1 MSETMIKRLLEQRAN
16 VWEQA
21 KELLDRAATENRD
34 LSAEEE
40 KAYER
45 ANADLDAIDV
55 RRKDLEEQ
63 ARAAKDAEQF
73 LSQFSPKD
81 PTPGKRST
89 ADELRAAFKGENRD
103 GYVTTL
109 DPAEVRDLTVG
120 SATAGGDTRPTSFSG
135 RLWAHLIEVA
145 NVINAGA
152 TVITTDGGEDFGLPT
167 TTAHSTA
174 ALTAEGAA
182 ISESDPAFVKRTLGA
197 YKYAVLLQVSSELV
211 TDTGVDLE
219 GYIAM
224 QAGRAVGNSF
234 GTHLVTGTGSSQPYG
249 IATGSTLGV
258 TGGAGVS
265 GAFTADNLIDLHYS
279 VIGPYRNSPS
289 CAWLMRD
296 ATMGAVRKLKGS
308 DNNYLW
314 QPGLVVGAPDTL
326 LGKGVYTDP
335 NVAAVALSAKSVFFG
350 DMSAYHVRVVN
361 DVRFDMSAEY
371 AFNADLITYRC
382 TLRGDGTLLDRTG
395 AIKHFIGNAA

>member
-1 MSETMIKRLLEQRAN
+1 MSDVMIKRLLEQRAN
-16 VWEQA
+16 VWEQT
-21 KELLDRAATENRD
+21 KELLDRAADENRD
-34 LSAEEE
+34 LSAEENE
-40 KAYER
+40 QYER
-45 ANADLDAIDV
+45 ANTTLDEIDA

-63 ARAAKDAEQF
+63 ARAAKDAQEF
-73 LSQFSPKD
+73 LSTLGPKD
-81 PTPGKRST
+81 PTPDKRSA
-89 ADELRAAFKGENRD
+89 ADELRAAFKGEHRD
-103 GYVTTL
+103 GYTAKFS
-109 DPAEVRDLTVG
+109 PQEVRDLTVG
-120 SATAGGDTRPTSFSG
+120 TSTAGGDTRPTSFSG

-152 TVITTDGGEDFGLPT
+152 TVLTTDGGEDFGLPT

-174 ALTAEGAA
+174 TLTTEGSA
-182 ISESDPAFVKRTLGA
+182 ISESDPAFVKRTLSA
-197 YKYAVLLQVSSELV
+197 YKYAVLLQASSELIQ
-211 TDTGVDLE
+211 DTGVDLE

-224 QAGRAVGNSF
+224 QAGRAVGNAF

-258 TGGAGVS
+258 TGGTGVT

-279 VIGPYRNSPS
+279 VIAPYRNSPA

-314 QPGLVVGAPDTL
+314 QPGLVAGAPDIL
-326 LGKGVYTDP
+326 IGKPVYTDP
-335 NVAAVALSAKSVFFG
+335 NVAATALNAKSVFFG
-350 DMSAYHVRVVN
+350 DLSAYHVRVVN
-361 DVRFDMSAEY
+361 DVKFDVSAEY

-395 AIKHFIGNAA
+395 AIKHFVGAAS